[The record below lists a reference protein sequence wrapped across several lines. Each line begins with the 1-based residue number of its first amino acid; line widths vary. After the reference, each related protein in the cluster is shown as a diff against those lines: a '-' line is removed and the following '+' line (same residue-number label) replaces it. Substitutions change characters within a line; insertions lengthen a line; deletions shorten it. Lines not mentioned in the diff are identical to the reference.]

1 MCMFQKGNRMEK
13 QVYISDEEKVLCQK
27 VADAFSELYE
37 NEDLV
42 VLDAGKYGFVKLQ
55 YFKLPQGF
63 DFSLVF
69 LDSKSGF
76 DNLREEWLDIQLF
89 NIAEGTPMKDM
100 KYVDILK
107 HLPKKTQKELLE
119 KRFYFAEKTGK
130 ICTVYFLEVYFT
142 YK

>member
-1 MCMFQKGNRMEK
+1 MTIIFIKFVHGINSYKHAFWKGSRMEK

-55 YFKLPQGF
+55 CY
-63 DFSLVF
+63 
-69 LDSKSGF
+69 
-76 DNLREEWLDIQLF
+76 IQLF
-89 NIAEGTPMKDM
+89 NIAEGTPMKEM

>member
-1 MCMFQKGNRMEK
+1 MEK

-69 LDSKSGF
+69 LDSKSLF
-76 DNLREEWLDIQLF
+76 DNLWEEWLDIQLF
-89 NIAEGTPMKDM
+89 NIAGEGTPMKEM

-107 HLPKKTQKELLE
+107 HLPKKTPKELLE
-119 KRFYFAEKTGK
+119 KRFYFAEKIGK
-130 ICTVYFLEVYFT
+130 NMHCIFFESIFYLQINEKV
-142 YK
+142 

>member
-69 LDSKSGF
+69 LDSKSLF
-76 DNLREEWLDIQLF
+76 DNLWEEWLDIQLF
-89 NIAEGTPMKDM
+89 NIAEGTPMKEM

-119 KRFYFAEKTGK
+119 KRFYFAEKTG
-130 ICTVYFLEVYFT
+130 ITDVFFES
-142 YK
+142 